1 MPFRTTISKNLE
13 DKYEKLKEIF
23 FNKIESIEYFGIT
36 LDIWTNKYTNTA
48 FLCVTCHFIEE
59 DESDSTLVLENY
71 VLKNIEM
78 KENKTGLKIRE
89 KLVEIL
95 QEMKCFRAE
104 NTYVSDNGPNI
115 VKALEVYSRISC
127 SGHNLNLVSKHSIES
142 VQNIKKFIDTIKSII
157 SKLKKNGI
165 MKKLEI
171 FIPQSCDTRFNSIYS
186 MLNSFEKN
194 FEKLTEFA
202 RKNKED
208 KILTKLI
215 SIDKKLLTS
224 YIKILALFNDATLEL
239 SYNESPTIQKV
250 IPIKISLEDM
260 CEIEENEL
268 EDIIT
273 FKSNLKKY
281 LKQYMKISDVHK
293 IAILLDPKKRSLK
306 MMKNAT
312 EKEYMKQLLFSEMKK
327 YDSDENSQIQSL
339 TSSKKRKY
347 KTLSDK
353 YNDDSDTEEED
364 IYDQSKSTIEFEKY
378 FKLKI

>member
-1 MPFRTTISKNLE
+1 
-13 DKYEKLKEIF
+13 
-23 FNKIESIEYFGIT
+23 
-36 LDIWTNKYTNTA
+36 
-48 FLCVTCHFIEE
+48 
-59 DESDSTLVLENY
+59 
-71 VLKNIEM
+71 
-78 KENKTGLKIRE
+78 
-89 KLVEIL
+89 
-95 QEMKCFRAE
+95 
-104 NTYVSDNGPNI
+104 
-115 VKALEVYSRISC
+115 
-127 SGHNLNLVSKHSIES
+127 
-142 VQNIKKFIDTIKSII
+142 
-157 SKLKKNGI
+157 

-171 FIPQSCDTRFNSIYS
+171 FIPQSCDTRFNSINS